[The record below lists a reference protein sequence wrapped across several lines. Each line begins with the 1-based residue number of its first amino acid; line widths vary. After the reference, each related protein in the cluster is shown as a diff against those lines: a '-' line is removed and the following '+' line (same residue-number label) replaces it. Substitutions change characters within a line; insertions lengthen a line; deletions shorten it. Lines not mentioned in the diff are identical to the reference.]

1 MNHVPES
8 TSRAEFFSSLLKPG
22 GRAVGGA
29 GDGRDIMRYTVSPIV
44 ARLTWPLLMRTLF
57 GPQSVP
63 EKFAGFPKAM
73 AVRPSQIRASAAEA
87 ALMVPGAVAA
97 ADTYSGLRM
106 PVAILAGADDRVV
119 DAELQS
125 ARLHGDIA

>member
-1 MNHVPES
+1 M
-8 TSRAEFFSSLLKPG
+8 G
-22 GRAVGGA
+22 
-29 GDGRDIMRYTVSPIV
+29 DIMRYTVSPIV

-97 ADTYSGLRM
+97 ADTYSGLWM

-125 ARLHGDIA
+125 ARLHGDSA